1 MNFPILSSLILL
13 PIIGSLFLLF
23 SKDKNSNT
31 GKYVALFTSF
41 VNFLISI
48 YLWYQFD
55 PTTSDFQFV
64 EDREWLKGFINYK
77 VGIDGIS
84 ILFIVLT
91 SLITPLCI
99 ISVNNT
105 IKDRL
110 RDFLIAILVMES
122 LMIGV
127 FCSLDLVIFYLFF
140 EAGLIPMFLIIG
152 IWGGTRRVYSAF
164 KFFLYT
170 LLGSVLML
178 IAIISIYWISGT
190 TDITQLYELGI
201 DTKYQNLLWLAFF
214 SSFAVKTPMWPVH
227 TWLPDAHVEA
237 PTAGSVLLAAILLK
251 MAGYGFIR
259 FSLGLF
265 PVASDLFTPLVYA
278 LSLIAIVYTSLVAL
292 MQEDMKKLI
301 AYSSVAHMG
310 FVTLGIF
317 TITQQGIEG
326 SIVQM
331 ISHGLVSAAL
341 FLCVGVVYDRMHSR
355 LIATYGGLVSVMP
368 KYSILFMLFTLAA
381 LGLPGTSGFIG
392 EFLILMGAFKDN
404 FLVAVIAS
412 LGVIFG
418 AAYMLWLYRRVVF
431 GEVKNKELL
440 KMPDLDKSEKFIF
453 IFLILLGVTT
463 FCTYF
468 IVKNK
473 CLFIK
478 NIDPKDIIFKKP
490 NNIAI
495 LNAPCGNVIIE
506 LYPNISPNAV
516 QRFVTLIRSNAYEN
530 IAFHRVIENKLI
542 QAGDLE
548 FGKKGNLDYGK
559 IGTGKSGLGTIK
571 SEIDNNFNYT
581 KGSVGLAR
589 TFKNDTEDSQFF
601 IILQDEPLFEG
612 EYTPVGKVIY
622 GLEVLKKIKY
632 GRRSEYI
639 LRPDFINWF
648 KMLN

>member
-1 MNFPILSSLILL
+1 MSFPILSALILL
-13 PIIGSLFLLF
+13 PSIGALFLLF

-31 GKYVALFTSF
+31 AKYVALFTSF

-48 YLWYQFD
+48 YLWYIFD
-55 PTTSDFQFV
+55 SSTSAFQFV
-64 EDREWLKGFINYK
+64 ENREWLNGLANYK

-84 ILFIVLT
+84 ILFIILT
-91 SLITPLCI
+91 TFITPLCI

-105 IKDRL
+105 IKIRL
-110 RDFLIAILVMES
+110 RDFLIAILIMES

-127 FCSLDLVIFYLFF
+127 FCSLDLVVFYLFF

-152 IWGGTRRVYSAF
+152 IWGGDRRVYSAF

-178 IAIISIYWISGT
+178 VAIISIYWIVGT
-190 TDITQLYELGI
+190 TDIVKLYELGI
-201 DTKYQNLLWLAFF
+201 DIKYQNLLWLAFF

-265 PVASDLFTPLVYA
+265 PIASELFTPLVYI
-278 LSLIAIVYTSLVAL
+278 LSLVAIIYTSLVAL

-326 SIVQM
+326 SIIQM

-355 LIATYGGLVSVMP
+355 LIITYGGLVSVMP
-368 KYSILFMLFTLAA
+368 KYSILFMVFTLAA

-418 AAYMLWLYRRVVF
+418 AAYMLWLYRRIVF
-431 GEVKNKELL
+431 GNLINKDLLKISDLDISEKLILWSLAIPVLFFGFYPEPLINTIEISIKDLIETYNFNLNMYMPEVKNNE
-440 KMPDLDKSEKFIF
+440 
-453 IFLILLGVTT
+453 
-463 FCTYF
+463 
-468 IVKNK
+468 
-473 CLFIK
+473 
-478 NIDPKDIIFKKP
+478 
-490 NNIAI
+490 
-495 LNAPCGNVIIE
+495 
-506 LYPNISPNAV
+506 
-516 QRFVTLIRSNAYEN
+516 
-530 IAFHRVIENKLI
+530 
-542 QAGDLE
+542 
-548 FGKKGNLDYGK
+548 
-559 IGTGKSGLGTIK
+559 
-571 SEIDNNFNYT
+571 
-581 KGSVGLAR
+581 
-589 TFKNDTEDSQFF
+589 
-601 IILQDEPLFEG
+601 
-612 EYTPVGKVIY
+612 
-622 GLEVLKKIKY
+622 
-632 GRRSEYI
+632 
-639 LRPDFINWF
+639 
-648 KMLN
+648 